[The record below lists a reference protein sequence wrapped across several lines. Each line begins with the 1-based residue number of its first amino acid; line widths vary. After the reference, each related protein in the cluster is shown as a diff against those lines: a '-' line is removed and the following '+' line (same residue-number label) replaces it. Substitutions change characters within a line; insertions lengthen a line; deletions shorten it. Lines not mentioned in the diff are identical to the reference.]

1 MTNEFTER
9 VEEQGPIT
17 PIWIIK
23 TMTYINVLT
32 YRLSNGRLMNKL
44 GGGPICLIEVTGAK
58 TGKKRTFPV
67 MYVPDGDD
75 VLVVASIGGAPRNPA
90 WYHNLVANSQ
100 VKITQGGKTRLMQ
113 ARQLS
118 GLDRKDAWPIC
129 VEQYPPYSDY
139 EKRTNREIPVF
150 RCKPLD

>member
-67 MYVPDGDD
+67 MYVPDGND

-118 GLDRKDAWPIC
+118 GQ
-129 VEQYPPYSDY
+129 VQHH
-139 EKRTNREIPVF
+139 
-150 RCKPLD
+150 